1 MKTLGSSREP
11 AARIALEFFKTHKI
25 PFWEMQPADELVG
38 NSIGAESYYCLAK
51 PGELY
56 LVYLPWGDV
65 SAIDLRAVTGKYS
78 VQWFNPR
85 TGGPLIEGPV
95 KTLQGG
101 LRTRIGLPPTEQEE
115 DWLIVIRREK
125 PPGN

>member
-1 MKTLGSSREP
+1 SRDQSWDY
-11 AARIALEFFKTHKI
+11 ARIALRFFREQQI

-65 SAIDLRAVTGKYS
+65 STIDLRETSGEYS
-78 VQWFNPR
+78 VKWFNPR
-85 TGGPLIEGPV
+85 TGGPLVEGPLKV
-95 KTLQGG
+95 VHGG
-101 LRTRIGLPPTEQEE
+101 KRNRIGLPPTEENE
-115 DWLIVIRREK
+115 DWVIVIRRNAG
-125 PPGN
+125 GNGN